1 MATTEIIYDGSII
14 KVQDLPPQLQQTIE
28 WYDKAVLKMKD
39 LETEINIAS
48 AAVQYLHISINT
60 GVQQYRT
67 STTQAGVT
75 PENVD
80 NIKTPSDYLTQ
91 HIVGFEK

>member
-1 MATTEIIYDGSII
+1 MATTEINYDGSII

-28 WYDKAVLKMKD
+28 WYDKAVLKMRD

-48 AAVQYLHISINT
+48 AAVQYLHISINA

-67 STTQAGVT
+67 NTTQAKIIQ
-75 PENVD
+75 EDVD
-80 NIKTPSDYLTQ
+80 NIKTSLDLANQ
-91 HIVGFEK
+91 NISEFEK